1 MHILVISSGDFFST
15 YGGGQVYVKNL
26 VDEMI
31 RQGREVTLLSYVDEK
46 KDVVRKDYHGI
57 DLYEVGQDASEADIS
72 STIQE
77 IAPDVIHAN
86 GHKAQACRIGRKL
99 NIPVVVTAHHGG
111 ILCPAGALLT
121 AKDEICN
128 TSVCARNCLKCVLR
142 NTRGGTFFYP
152 LLRLMP
158 ERWLLNFG
166 RWLTKKPFIYFVT
179 PIGSAVLHI
188 DNKRREW
195 QEIAK
200 GCSRMIA
207 PCYAIAEAMIRN
219 GIKEKKIEIIP
230 HGIPLP
236 TTKTLSND
244 SFGYKKFYY
253 VGRVCQ
259 AKGTHVMLKAFHS
272 LPNRNIELHIIGD
285 DDRKGQSRNM
295 KYLLKKYKA
304 DTRIIWHG
312 KVPHQELDKII
323 ANYDVLIHPTIC
335 LEIFGLN
342 IAEALTRGKPVLAT
356 RCGGAEMQIEDG
368 KNGWLIAPNDVQ
380 ALEEKL
386 RTILEEKEIL
396 SFTPHVISITDHASE
411 VINAYAQQI
420 KES

>member
-1 MHILVISSGDFFST
+1 MHILIISSGDFFST

-31 RQGREVTLLSYVDEK
+31 RQKRRVTLLSYVDRNSGIA
-46 KDVVRKDYHGI
+46 RKNYHGI
-57 DLYEVGQDASEADIS
+57 DLYEVGQDASEEDIKAAVQD
-72 STIQE
+72 IN
-77 IAPDVIHAN
+77 PNVIHAN
-86 GHKAQACRIGRKL
+86 GHKAQACRIGRAL
-99 NIPVVVTAHHGG
+99 DISVVVTAHHGG
-111 ILCPAGALLT
+111 IVCPAGTLLN
-121 AKDEICN
+121 AKDEICQ
-128 TSVCARNCLKCVLR
+128 TTVCHEHCLKCVLR
-142 NTRGGTFFYP
+142 NTRCGTFFYP
-152 LLRLMP
+152 LLQIVP
-158 ERWLLNFG
+158 KQWLLTFG
-166 RWLTKKPFIYFVT
+166 SWLRKKPFIYFVT
-179 PIGSAVLHI
+179 PIGTSALHI
-188 DNKRREW
+188 ENKRKEW
-195 QEIAK
+195 QEIAE

-236 TTKTLSND
+236 TTKTPSND

-312 KVPHQELDKII
+312 KVPHEELNTMI
-323 ANYDVLIHPTIC
+323 ADYDVLIHPAIY

-342 IAEALTRGKPVLAT
+342 IAEALAIGKPVLAT
-356 RCGGAEMQIEDG
+356 RCGGAEMQIQDG
-368 KNGWLIAPNDVQ
+368 KNGWLVPPNDAQ

-386 RTILEEKEIL
+386 RTIIDEKEIL